1 LTTAVVAGAVGVIGW
16 PLLQRGDT
24 LSLIMLALA
33 VVAAAVAVVSGAEWR
48 FRGEQRRKEER
59 LRRVAKLPTEAA
71 PRAGFARKVNRIFL
85 RYAREYAPDGPGSA
99 DWFVESYVPLG
110 LLRDEMV
117 EAYRE
122 TRVKADH
129 IKWLIRFQV
138 REIKQQWVDGTL
150 VSHGQRWSIGPQTKV
165 LTAGG
170 VVVALVGMV
179 WAVQAAA
186 RQDPLRT
193 AEAVAVLAVTGW
205 AAVLTALHILAERR
219 RVAVEERTR
228 DQRMTTY
235 WFEFQ
240 RWQHRLSDRPTDIE
254 MAQWLECDRR
264 VLLHRV
270 LERYESKWS
279 DISAYASLEVRGDGG
294 RKARAK
300 NGPWR
305 FSRYQLL
312 VFLLTADGVRQVTV
326 ELDFAGATLHDWE
339 RVDYEYDAV
348 DAVRV
353 EWGDDGSRVLRLF
366 LVDGATVEVG
376 VREPGQ
382 AETDEDPEILAAGA
396 VDATGL
402 RNTLFVLEGV
412 AAEGRRWWKGP
423 AYRRAS

>member
-1 LTTAVVAGAVGVIGW
+1 
-16 PLLQRGDT
+16 
-24 LSLIMLALA
+24 MLALA

-48 FRGEQRRKEER
+48 FLGEQRRKEER
-59 LRRVAKLPTEAA
+59 LRRVAKLPREAT
-71 PRAGFARKVNRIFL
+71 PRAGFARKVDRIFL
-85 RYAREYAPDGPGSA
+85 RYARRYAPDGPRSA

-122 TRVKADH
+122 TRIKADQV
-129 IKWLIRFQV
+129 KWLIRFQV
-138 REIKQQWVDGTL
+138 QEIKQQWVDGTL
-150 VSHGQRWSIGPQTKV
+150 ISHRQRWGVGPRTKGFTV
-165 LTAGG
+165 GG
-170 VVVALVGMV
+170 VVGALVGMV

-193 AEAVAVLAVTGW
+193 AEAVAVLVVTGW

-219 RVAVEERTR
+219 RAAVEERTR

-270 LERYESKWS
+270 LEKCESKWS

-305 FSRYQLL
+305 FSRYRLL

-326 ELDFAGATLHDWE
+326 QLDFAGATLHDWE
-339 RVDYEYDAV
+339 RADYDYDAV

-353 EWGDDGSRVLRLF
+353 ERGEDGARVLRLF
-366 LVDGATVEVG
+366 LVDGATIEIG
-376 VREPGQ
+376 VSEPGQ
-382 AETDEDPEILAAGA
+382 PETDEDPDILAAGTQ
-396 VDATGL
+396 DATGL
-402 RNTLFVLEGV
+402 RNALFVLEGV
-412 AAEGRRWWKGP
+412 AAEGKCWWKGP